1 MLQKNL
7 EENIYSKKNFN
18 MDLLKDNIPKLVRK
32 LAVPAMIGTL
42 FQTLYNVVDTFFAG
56 KISPEA
62 LSALSKSFPIYFIII
77 ATSIG
82 VTVAGTSL
90 IGNSIGEKD
99 NKKTLNYF
107 SHIIYYGIL
116 ISIFITFLG
125 LYLSERVFFLMGST
139 EEVVSLGLE
148 YTNIIYS
155 GSFLF
160 ILVVSLNSLLHAE
173 GDTKTYRNVLVLSFL
188 LNIILNPILIFG
200 FLFIPAFGVKGIAIA
215 TIISQLV
222 SFLVILFKV
231 LKNERVRKIT
241 SEYLVPK
248 FLFFK
253 NIFFQSMPISV
264 SICGYALAAAII
276 FTYVGQSGEYAVA
289 GYGVG
294 TRIEQVVLLPILGI
308 NTAIISIIA
317 QNYGANNLV
326 RIKETYFTAIKYAFI
341 IMITAGTLVFLSAS
355 VITSFFSSDPEVIEY
370 GKRYLKISAFV
381 LPAYPVFFLSN
392 GFFMALKKSENAMI
406 SNFFRNVLN
415 PIAVFYFA
423 KYINAS
429 FETFFWLWV
438 GINWFFSISY
448 FFIII
453 YYFKLKLNK
462 SSTVVHP

>member
-1 MLQKNL
+1 
-7 EENIYSKKNFN
+7 

-32 LAVPAMIGTL
+32 LAVPAMVGTL

-125 LYLSERVFFLMGST
+125 LYFSEPVFFLMGST
-139 EEVVSLGLE
+139 EEVASLGLE

-173 GDTKTYRNVLVLSFL
+173 GDTKTYRNVLVISFL

-200 FLFIPAFGVKGIAIA
+200 FLFIPAFGVKGIGIA

-222 SFLVILFKV
+222 SFLIILFKV
-231 LKNERVRKIT
+231 LKNERVRNIT
-241 SEYLVPK
+241 NEYLVPK

-415 PIAVFYFA
+415 PIAVFYIA

-453 YYFKLKLNK
+453 YYFKIKLNK

>member
-1 MLQKNL
+1 
-7 EENIYSKKNFN
+7 
-18 MDLLKDNIPKLVRK
+18 MDLLKDKIPKLVRK
-32 LAVPAMIGTL
+32 LAVPAMVGTL

-125 LYLSERVFFLMGST
+125 LYFSERIFFLMGST
-139 EEVVSLGLE
+139 EEVASLGLE

-173 GDTKTYRNVLVLSFL
+173 GDTKTYRNVLVISFL

-200 FLFIPAFGVKGIAIA
+200 FLFIPAFGVKGIGIA

-222 SFLVILFKV
+222 SFLIILFKV
-231 LKNERVRKIT
+231 LKNERVRNIT
-241 SEYLVPK
+241 NEYLLPK

-415 PIAVFYFA
+415 PIAVFYIA

-462 SSTVVHP
+462 SSTVVQP

>member
-1 MLQKNL
+1 
-7 EENIYSKKNFN
+7 

-32 LAVPAMIGTL
+32 LAVPAMVGTL

-125 LYLSERVFFLMGST
+125 LYFSEPVFFLMGST
-139 EEVVSLGLE
+139 EEVASLGLE

-173 GDTKTYRNVLVLSFL
+173 GDTKTYRNVLVISFL

-200 FLFIPAFGVKGIAIA
+200 FLFIPAFGVKGIGIA

-253 NIFFQSMPISV
+253 NIFFQSMPISL

-415 PIAVFYFA
+415 PIAVFYIA

>member
-1 MLQKNL
+1 
-7 EENIYSKKNFN
+7 

-125 LYLSERVFFLMGST
+125 LYFSERVFFLMGST
-139 EEVVSLGLE
+139 EEVASLGLE

-173 GDTKTYRNVLVLSFL
+173 GDTKTYRNVLVISFL

-200 FLFIPAFGVKGIAIA
+200 FLFIPAFGVKGIGIA

-222 SFLVILFKV
+222 SFLIILFKL
-231 LKNERVRKIT
+231 LKNERVRNIT
-241 SEYLVPK
+241 NEYLVPK

-326 RIKETYFTAIKYAFI
+326 RIKETYFTAIKYSFI

-415 PIAVFYFA
+415 PIAVFYIA

-462 SSTVVHP
+462 PSTVVNP

>member
-1 MLQKNL
+1 
-7 EENIYSKKNFN
+7 
-18 MDLLKDNIPKLVRK
+18 MDLLKDDIPKLVKK
-32 LAVPAMIGTL
+32 LSVPAMVGTL

-77 ATSIG
+77 AASIG

-90 IGNSIGEKD
+90 IANSIGEKD
-99 NKKTLNYF
+99 ENKTLNYF
-107 SHIIYYGIL
+107 THINYYGII
-116 ISIFITFLG
+116 ISIIITFLG
-125 LYLSERVFFLMGST
+125 LSYAEKVFFLMGST
-139 EEVVSLGLE
+139 NEVVSLGLD

-155 GSFLF
+155 GATLF
-160 ILVVSLNSLLHAE
+160 ILVVSFNSLLHAE
-173 GDTKTYRNVLVLSFL
+173 GDTKTYRNALIFSFF

-200 FLFIPAFGVKGIAIA
+200 FAFIPAMGVKGIGLA

-222 SFLVILFKV
+222 SFVIVLLKV
-231 LKNERVRKIT
+231 LKNNRVKKLT
-241 SEYLVPK
+241 KDFLSPK
-248 FLFFK
+248 FLYLR

-264 SICGYALAAAII
+264 SICGYALASAII

-317 QNYGANNLV
+317 QNYGANNYN

-341 IMITAGTLVFLSAS
+341 IMITAGTLVFLSANI
-355 VITSFFSSDPEVIEY
+355 ITSFFSSDPEVIEY
-370 GKRYLKISAFV
+370 GKRYLRISAFV

-406 SNFFRNVLN
+406 SNLFRNVLN
-415 PIAVFYFA
+415 PIVVFYIA
-423 KYINAS
+423 KYFNAS
-429 FETFFWLWV
+429 FDTFFWTWV

-448 FFIII
+448 FFIIL
-453 YYFKLKLNK
+453 YYFKSRLDK
-462 SSTVVHP
+462 SSAVVHP

>member
-1 MLQKNL
+1 
-7 EENIYSKKNFN
+7 

-32 LAVPAMIGTL
+32 LAVPAMVGTL
-42 FQTLYNVVDTFFAG
+42 FQTLFNVVDTFFAG

-62 LSALSKSFPIYFIII
+62 LSALTKSFPIYFIII

-90 IGNSIGEKD
+90 IGNSIGEKND
-99 NKKTLNYF
+99 KKTLNYF

-125 LYLSERVFFLMGST
+125 FYFAEKVFFLMGST
-139 EEVVSLGLE
+139 DEVVYLGLE

-155 GSFLF
+155 GAILF

-173 GDTKTYRNVLVLSFL
+173 GDTKTYRNVLILSFL
-188 LNIILNPILIFG
+188 LNIVLNPILIFG
-200 FLFIPAFGVKGIAIA
+200 FLFIPAFGVKGIGIA
-215 TIISQLV
+215 TIISQFV
-222 SFLVILFKV
+222 SFLIILIKV
-231 LKNERVRKIT
+231 LKNPRVLKIT
-241 SEYLVPK
+241 NEILIPK
-248 FLFFK
+248 FLYFK
-253 NIFFQSMPISV
+253 NIFFQSMPITV

-317 QNYGANNLV
+317 QNYGANKLV

-341 IMITAGTLVFLSAS
+341 IMVTAGVLVFLSAS
-355 VITSFFSSDPEVIEY
+355 VITSFFSNDPEVIEY

-392 GFFMALKKSENAMI
+392 GFFMALKKI
-406 SNFFRNVLN
+406 
-415 PIAVFYFA
+415 
-423 KYINAS
+423 
-429 FETFFWLWV
+429 
-438 GINWFFSISY
+438 
-448 FFIII
+448 
-453 YYFKLKLNK
+453 
-462 SSTVVHP
+462 

>member
-1 MLQKNL
+1 
-7 EENIYSKKNFN
+7 

-32 LAVPAMIGTL
+32 LAVPAMVGTL

-125 LYLSERVFFLMGST
+125 LYFSEPVFFLMGST
-139 EEVVSLGLE
+139 EEVAYLGLE

-200 FLFIPAFGVKGIAIA
+200 FLFIPAFGVKGIGIA

-222 SFLVILFKV
+222 SFLIILFKV

-253 NIFFQSMPISV
+253 NIFFQSMPISL

-415 PIAVFYFA
+415 PIVVFYIA

-429 FETFFWLWV
+429 FETFFWIWV

-453 YYFKLKLNK
+453 YYFKIKLNK
-462 SSTVVHP
+462 SGTVVHP

>member
-1 MLQKNL
+1 
-7 EENIYSKKNFN
+7 

-32 LAVPAMIGTL
+32 LAVPAMVGTL

-116 ISIFITFLG
+116 ISFFITFLG
-125 LYLSERVFFLMGST
+125 LYFSEAVFFLMGST
-139 EEVVSLGLE
+139 EEVTSLGLK

-253 NIFFQSMPISV
+253 NIFFQSMPISI

-415 PIAVFYFA
+415 PIAVFYIA

-448 FFIII
+448 FLIII
-453 YYFKLKLNK
+453 YYFKIKLNK

>member
-1 MLQKNL
+1 
-7 EENIYSKKNFN
+7 

-32 LAVPAMIGTL
+32 LAVPAMVGTL

-125 LYLSERVFFLMGST
+125 LYFSERVFFLMGST
-139 EEVVSLGLE
+139 EEVASLGLE

-173 GDTKTYRNVLVLSFL
+173 GDTKTYRNVLVISFL

-200 FLFIPAFGVKGIAIA
+200 FLFIPTFGVKGIGIA

-222 SFLVILFKV
+222 SFLIILFKV
-231 LKNERVRKIT
+231 LKNERVRNIT
-241 SEYLVPK
+241 NEYLVPK

-415 PIAVFYFA
+415 PIAVFYIA

-462 SSTVVHP
+462 PSTVVHP

>member
-1 MLQKNL
+1 
-7 EENIYSKKNFN
+7 

-32 LAVPAMIGTL
+32 LAVPAMVGTL

-125 LYLSERVFFLMGST
+125 LYFSEAVFFLMGST
-139 EEVVSLGLE
+139 EEVASLGLE

-200 FLFIPAFGVKGIAIA
+200 FLFIPAFGVKGIGIA

-253 NIFFQSMPISV
+253 NIFFQSMPISL

-317 QNYGANNLV
+317 QNYGANNLL

-355 VITSFFSSDPEVIEY
+355 VITSFFSNDPEVIEY
-370 GKRYLKISAFV
+370 GKRYLKTSAFV

-415 PIAVFYFA
+415 PIVVFYIA

-429 FETFFWLWV
+429 FETFFWIWV